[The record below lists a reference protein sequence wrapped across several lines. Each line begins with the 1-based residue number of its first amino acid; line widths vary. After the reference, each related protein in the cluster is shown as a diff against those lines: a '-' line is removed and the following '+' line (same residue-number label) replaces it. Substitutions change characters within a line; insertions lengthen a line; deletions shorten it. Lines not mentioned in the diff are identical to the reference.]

1 MADILGPV
9 LARQL
14 QEKLYD
20 RRKQAALEVERLVRE
35 ALLQNNSLRV
45 TDLIRCIV
53 DFAYSPAANARNGGL
68 IALAAVAIALGNTLA
83 NHLNTIVPPILACFS
98 DPDIRVRYYACESMY
113 NVAKVARRDLL
124 MFFNEIFDA
133 LSRLVADQDGSVKNG
148 AELLDRL
155 IKDIVC
161 EHAEFVSANWIN
173 NINQTNTNTTNN
185 HNNKPLP
192 SEPSFPAAPGSTP
205 LFPADALATTFNFP
219 RFIPLL
225 SERIKT
231 VNPFTRMFLIQWI
244 LTLDA
249 IPLLELVAFL
259 PDFLDGLFLYL
270 SDSNL
275 DVRTAALNLLQEF
288 LREISQSTHHHH
300 QNHHGHH
307 HHHHQIVGGKN
318 SSSSLYSQMSRGASE
333 ENQRRRSTSTTIAT
347 ENVGGAIAENDNSLA
362 PPNLHQSFHKSTSSP
377 DFEEEP
383 VISRPIS
390 SLSLASAFFADT
402 RGKPTA
408 TTAAMKTTIINN
420 LASAVG
426 APKSYNTSSYPNN
439 STLIQNLD
447 FSKIIKILL
456 PYLSSNDSETQATAL
471 RWIHEFV
478 QTVPA
483 KVIVAFTPGL
493 VGAILPCLSQVRVTP
508 IKHMAIDVNAGL
520 YRLVAEYAV
529 VSVGGGGGSEGVG
542 NSGKGS
548 SMSLGGGGAPLSE
561 SFDIAGAV
569 ESLTCQF
576 RNEHEETRVAS
587 MDWLLMLHKKAPKRV
602 VDSED
607 VLFQSLLKLLS
618 DTSEEVVKKDLQLL
632 AQISISSDEEY
643 FHRFLVNLL
652 DVFSMDRKLLESR
665 GSLIIRHL
673 CLSLNPER
681 MFRAFAEILER
692 DDVAC
697 LISAYFFAR
706 LYLQLVPQDLEFAST
721 MVQNLNIILVTAPE
735 LSDLRRRLKNLDT
748 RSSAFATLRNRLSSV
763 SSMVMLYGV
772 NGGSAAS
779 VLSGGG
785 GVAGGAGVGA
795 SPAATVRSRTKAVSS
810 ASASSVPD
818 ISLKWNELL
827 AHFRNVQNRHERSRR
842 VGTRTGS
849 AAGGS
854 RRRGTA
860 YSSSSSA
867 GVATTAT
874 SGGNGLSPLSQ
885 NLPNRLARSVSM
897 ANSANGV
904 SEEQHNH
911 DNQQSNL
918 ITMTGT
924 GEESGTWSV
933 TGYSLQQPHHRI
945 HQLVENN
952 SSLSSLSLDSSN
964 NGSVVGGGGGGDSL
978 VVTGTERSGIDFEG
992 RTDKRGSVTALS
1004 SSFTSSTGGIGNL
1017 PGSPSHAA
1025 SGALSGG
1032 VGDGGGSGTGKAK
1045 KTTSWGL
1052 SGRK

>member
-35 ALLQNNSLRV
+35 ALVQNNSLRV
-45 TDLIRCIV
+45 TALIRCIV
-53 DFAYSPAANARNGGL
+53 EFAYSPAANARNGGL
-68 IALAAVAIALGNTLA
+68 IALAAVAIALGNTLN

-98 DPDIRVRYYACESMY
+98 DPDIRVRYYACKSMY

-124 MFFNEIFDA
+124 VFFNEIFDA

-173 NINQTNTNTTNN
+173 SINNQPHNSITNN
-185 HNNKPLP
+185 IKPLP
-192 SEPSFPAAPGSTP
+192 AEPAFPAAPGSAP
-205 LFPADALATTFNFP
+205 LFPANALATTFNFP

-244 LTLDA
+244 STLDA
-249 IPLLELVAFL
+249 IPFLELVAFL
-259 PDFLDGLFLYL
+259 PEFLDGLFLYL
-270 SDSNL
+270 SDQNL

-300 QNHHGHH
+300 G
-307 HHHHQIVGGKN
+307 HHQIVGGKN
-318 SSSSLYSQMSRGASE
+318 SSSSLYSQMTRGGSQE
-333 ENQRRRSTSTTIAT
+333 PQRRRSASTTTDNAGVIV
-347 ENVGGAIAENDNSLA
+347 ESDNSLA
-362 PPNLHQSFHKSTSSP
+362 PPNHHHSLQKSTSSP
-377 DFEEEP
+377 DFEDEP
-383 VISRPIS
+383 AIRRPIS

-402 RGKPTA
+402 GGKPTP
-408 TTAAMKTTIINN
+408 TTTTTKTTIINN

-426 APKSYNTSSYPNN
+426 IPNTSKSYTSSYPSN
-439 STLIQNLD
+439 STLTQNLD
-447 FSKIIKILL
+447 FSKIMKILL

-471 RWIHEFV
+471 RWTHEFV
-478 QTVPA
+478 QTVPP

-493 VGAILPCLSQVRVTP
+493 VGAILPCLSQDRVTP

-529 VSVGGGGGSEGVG
+529 VPVVGGIEGVG
-542 NSGKGS
+542 NNGKTS
-548 SMSLGGGGAPLSE
+548 SASFGGGGAPLSE

-569 ESLTCQF
+569 ESLTRQF
-576 RNEHEETRVAS
+576 RNEHEETRIAS

-607 VLFQSLLKLLS
+607 VLFQSLLRLLS
-618 DTSEEVVKKDLQLL
+618 DTSEDVVKKDLQLL

-692 DDVAC
+692 DD
-697 LISAYFFAR
+697 
-706 LYLQLVPQDLEFAST
+706 DLEFAST

-735 LSDLRRRLKNLDT
+735 LSDLRRRLKNMDT

-785 GVAGGAGVGA
+785 VGA
-795 SPAATVRSRTKAVSS
+795 SVGVSPAVTVRSRAKASSS
-810 ASASSVPD
+810 ASSSSGPD
-818 ISLKWNELL
+818 LSLKWNELL

-842 VGTRTGS
+842 LGTRTGG

-854 RRRGTA
+854 RRRGA
-860 YSSSSSA
+860 ASSYSTV
-867 GVATTAT
+867 GTGTTAI
-874 SGGNGLSPLSQ
+874 SGGTGPSPLSQ
-885 NLPNRLARSVSM
+885 NLPNRLSRSVSM
-897 ANSANGV
+897 ANSANGNS
-904 SEEQHNH
+904 SEEHHNY
-911 DNQQSNL
+911 DIQQSNSIL
-918 ITMTGT
+918 MAGSS
-924 GEESGTWSV
+924 GESGASSIA
-933 TGYSLQQPHHRI
+933 GHSLQQQHNRI

-952 SSLSSLSLDSSN
+952 YSLSSLSLDSSN
-964 NGSVVGGGGGGDSL
+964 NGSASGGGGGGGGDSL
-978 VVTGTERSGIDFEG
+978 VVTGNER
-992 RTDKRGSVTALS
+992 
-1004 SSFTSSTGGIGNL
+1004 
-1017 PGSPSHAA
+1017 
-1025 SGALSGG
+1025 
-1032 VGDGGGSGTGKAK
+1032 
-1045 KTTSWGL
+1045 
-1052 SGRK
+1052 